1 MLFIYNKAIY
11 AKIDTDLIML
21 QDHTGGYMNALTIYV
36 ISCMIFISFAMVYYG
51 YLLYVIRKKEN
62 EESLSLFMLDKTM
75 LILYELAFI
84 LFNAIYFTAL
94 LV

>member
-1 MLFIYNKAIY
+1 
-11 AKIDTDLIML
+11 
-21 QDHTGGYMNALTIYV
+21 MNALTIYV

-62 EESLSLFMLDKTM
+62 EESLFMLDKTM
-75 LILYELAFI
+75 LIFYEMAFI
-84 LFNAIYFTAL
+84 LFNAIYFTVL

>member
-1 MLFIYNKAIY
+1 MLFINNKAIY
-11 AKIDTDLIML
+11 AKIDTDLML

-62 EESLSLFMLDKTM
+62 EESLFMLDKTM
-75 LILYELAFI
+75 LMFYELAFI
-84 LFNAIYFTAL
+84 LFNAIYFTVL

>member
-1 MLFIYNKAIY
+1 MM
-11 AKIDTDLIML
+11 T

-36 ISCMIFISFAMVYYG
+36 ISCMIFISFAFVYYG
-51 YLLYVIRKKEN
+51 FLLYLIRKKEN
-62 EESLSLFMLDKTM
+62 EESLFMLDKTM

-84 LFNAIYFTAL
+84 LFNVIYFTVL

>member
-1 MLFIYNKAIY
+1 
-11 AKIDTDLIML
+11 
-21 QDHTGGYMNALTIYV
+21 MNALTIYV

-62 EESLSLFMLDKTM
+62 EESLFMLDKTM

-84 LFNAIYFTAL
+84 LFNVIYFTVL

>member
-1 MLFIYNKAIY
+1 
-11 AKIDTDLIML
+11 ML

-62 EESLSLFMLDKTM
+62 EESLFMLDKTM

-84 LFNAIYFTAL
+84 LFNVIYFTVL

>member
-1 MLFIYNKAIY
+1 MYNKAIY
-11 AKIDTDLIML
+11 AKIDMDLIML

-62 EESLSLFMLDKTM
+62 EESLFMLDKTM
-75 LILYELAFI
+75 LMFYELAFI
-84 LFNAIYFTAL
+84 LFNAIYFTVL

>member
-1 MLFIYNKAIY
+1 
-11 AKIDTDLIML
+11 
-21 QDHTGGYMNALTIYV
+21 MNALTIYV

-84 LFNAIYFTAL
+84 LFNVIYFTVL

>member
-11 AKIDTDLIML
+11 AKIYTDLIML

-62 EESLSLFMLDKTM
+62 EESLFMLDKTM

-84 LFNAIYFTAL
+84 LFNVIYFTVL

>member
-1 MLFIYNKAIY
+1 MYNKAIY
-11 AKIDTDLIML
+11 AKIDMDLIML

-62 EESLSLFMLDKTM
+62 EESLFMLDKTM

-84 LFNAIYFTAL
+84 LFNVIYFTVL

>member
-1 MLFIYNKAIY
+1 
-11 AKIDTDLIML
+11 
-21 QDHTGGYMNALTIYV
+21 MNALTIYV

-62 EESLSLFMLDKTM
+62 EESLFMLDKTM

-84 LFNAIYFTAL
+84 LLNVIYFTVL